1 MFRSS
6 SKADN
11 DCQESSR
18 INPDARCRGGFLL
31 ARMEEIKSVIFD
43 WGGVLIDDP
52 APALMRYC
60 ADALAVPK
68 EDYIEAHRKFA
79 TDFQTDRITEDTFLA
94 RLCGQLGVPKPKTH
108 SLWGQAFKA
117 AYRPKADMFSLA
129 RSLRENGCKIAL
141 LSNTEIP
148 AMRYFYQQKYDVF
161 DVLVFSCAE
170 GIAKP
175 ERKIY
180 ELALEKLGVEPEQ
193 SVFIDDKGDCIEGAK
208 EAGLN
213 TILFKS
219 VDQVKKE
226 LSRLSVKIS

>member
-1 MFRSS
+1 M
-6 SKADN
+6 
-11 DCQESSR
+11 ER
-18 INPDARCRGGFLL
+18 IN
-31 ARMEEIKSVIFD
+31 SVIFD

-60 ADALAVPK
+60 ADALAVSK
-68 EDYIEAHRKFA
+68 EDYIKAHRKFVA
-79 TDFQTDRITEDTFLA
+79 DFQIGRITEDTFWA
-94 RLCGQLGVPKPKTH
+94 RLCSQLNTQKPKTS
-108 SLWGQAFKA
+108 SLWAKAFKA
-117 AYRPKADMFSLA
+117 AYSPKADMFSLA

-148 AMRYFYQQKYDVF
+148 AMQYFYQQRYDIF

-170 GIAKP
+170 GTKKP

-180 ELALEKLGVEPEQ
+180 ELVLEKLGEEPSQ
-193 SVFIDDKGDCIEGAK
+193 SVFIDDRQDHINAGK

-226 LSRLSVKIS
+226 LSRLSVKID

>member
-1 MFRSS
+1 
-6 SKADN
+6 
-11 DCQESSR
+11 
-18 INPDARCRGGFLL
+18 
-31 ARMEEIKSVIFD
+31 MEEIKSVIFD

-68 EDYIEAHRKFA
+68 EDYIKAHRKFA
-79 TDFQTDRITEDTFLA
+79 ADFQTGHISEDTFWA
-94 RLCGQLGVPKPKTH
+94 RVCGELGVPKPKTR

-148 AMRYFYQQKYDVF
+148 AMKYFYQQRYDVF

-170 GIAKP
+170 GIKKP

-180 ELALEKLGVEPEQ
+180 ELVLEKLRVKPSQ
-193 SVFIDDKGDCIEGAK
+193 SVFIDNRQDYINGGK
-208 EAGLN
+208 EVGLN
-213 TILFKS
+213 TILFRS
-219 VDQVKKE
+219 IEQAKKE
-226 LSRLSVKIS
+226 LSRLSVKTD